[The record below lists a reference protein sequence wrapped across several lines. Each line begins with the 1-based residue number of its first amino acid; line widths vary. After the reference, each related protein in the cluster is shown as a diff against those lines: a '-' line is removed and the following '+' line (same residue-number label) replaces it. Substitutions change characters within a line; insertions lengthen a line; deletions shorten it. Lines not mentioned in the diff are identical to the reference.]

1 MKTFQILVLALF
13 IFLSGFSFQTAD
25 AQRRANPKI
34 GSFKAKTGTS
44 NAKKTLVINAI
55 PAEKYQS
62 YFDSYTKRGYRPVAI
77 DGFLHRSGVANNGS
91 TKTYFNVVFEL
102 DNTPFVAYH
111 GLTGAAYQQKFNNL
125 TAQGY
130 RLSFIESYPQSGQ
143 IRYAPIF
150 TKEAGPAW
158 KAVHGLTQAAYQQ
171 KFNTFNGQGYRLVNR
186 SVVFK
191 GGKKYVTALFDK
203 ANVGSWIAKS
213 NLNVAE
219 TQTMMT
225 TQNNAGRKVSYMD
238 VTQETTSKITFSPI
252 FDKAPHN
259 AWYALNNLTESQL
272 KAEITK
278 AHNNGYKT
286 IFVQG
291 YDKSRLINGN
301 EVSEI
306 RYAAAWV
313 K

>member
-1 MKTFQILVLALF
+1 MRTFQILVLALF
-13 IFLSGFSFQTAD
+13 VFLSGFSFQTAD
-25 AQRRANPKI
+25 AQRQSSKFSRI
-34 GSFKAKTGTS
+34 GNLKAKTIS
-44 NAKKTLVINAI
+44 KDKVLVINAI
-55 PAEKYQS
+55 AAEDYQS
-62 YFDSYTKRGYRPVAI
+62 YFNSYTKRGYRPVAI
-77 DGFLHRSGVANNGS
+77 DGFLHRTGVANNGS

-111 GLTGAAYQQKFNNL
+111 GLTGAAYQQKFNSL
-125 TAQGY
+125 VASGY
-130 RLSFIESYPQSGQ
+130 RLSFIESYLQDGQ

-150 TKEAGPAW
+150 TKESGPAW
-158 KAVHGLTQAAYQQ
+158 KAVHGLTQASYQQ
-171 KFNTFNGQGYRLVNR
+171 KFNAFNSQGYRLVNR

-191 GGKKYVTALFDK
+191 GGTKYVTALFDK

-213 NLNVAE
+213 NLSEAE
-219 TQTMMT
+219 TQAVMN
-225 TQNNAGRKVSYMD
+225 TQNSAGRKVAYMD

-252 FDKAPHN
+252 FDKAPHS

-291 YDKSRLINGN
+291 FDKARLINGN
-301 EVSEI
+301 EVYEM
-306 RYAAAWV
+306 RFAAAWV